1 MFEHAISRTSASRQS
16 RSLMHRRSLLAGAGA
31 AGMVLGTAM
40 GRAYTQIATAPDYSL
55 RIAPLRLE
63 LAPGKVIDTFA
74 YNGTVPGPVLR
85 LREGRQVSIDIRNDT
100 DIDDIIHWH
109 GLYVPSAADGA
120 MEEGSPMVGR
130 GGGQRYTFS
139 PKPTGTRW
147 YHSHNV
153 AGTDLRRSMY
163 SGMYGFLIVEPA
175 NDAGRYDQEV
185 LLAAHHW
192 QGSWVSMQDIR
203 SGPPP
208 DNGLEVLYAAAS
220 FNDKMLGHGEPIRV
234 REGQRVLFRL
244 LNASPTENVT
254 LALPGHRFTVIALD
268 GNPVPSRRAIDTLFL
283 APAERGDVIVEM
295 NRPGVWIFGAVRDD
309 DRKLGLGVVIEYT
322 NQRGEPQWA
331 APPNSVWDYTIFG
344 VEHPAVAP
352 DERLDLLFEKVPGGR
367 GGYNRWTI
375 NGKSW
380 PNTNPLFTTQTGK
393 RYRLAMTNKS
403 GDNHPVHLHRHT
415 FEVTKV
421 GDKPTAG
428 VMKDTINM
436 TRFSTVEIDFVADDP
451 GLTLLHCHHQDHQD
465 EGFMGMVTYL

>member
-1 MFEHAISRTSASRQS
+1 
-16 RSLMHRRSLLAGAGA
+16 MHRRSLLIGAGA

-40 GRAYTQIATAPDYSL
+40 GRAYTQIATAPDHSL

-74 YNGTVPGPVLR
+74 YNGAVPGPVLR

-109 GLYVPSAADGA
+109 GLYVPSEADGA
-120 MEEGSPMVGR
+120 MEEGSPMVER
-130 GGGQRYTFS
+130 GGTQRYTFT
-139 PKPTGTRW
+139 PKPIGTRW
-147 YHSHNV
+147 YHSHNM
-153 AGTDLRRSMY
+153 AGIDLTRSLY
-163 SGMYGFLIVEPA
+163 AGLYGFLIVEPA
-175 NDAGRYDQEV
+175 DDAARYDQEV

-283 APAERGDVIVEM
+283 APAERADVIVEM
-295 NRPGVWIFGAVRDD
+295 NRPGVWIFGAIRND
-309 DRKLGLGVVIEYT
+309 DRKLGLGVAVEYAK
-322 NQRGEPQWA
+322 QRGGP
-331 APPNSVWDYTIFG
+331 
-344 VEHPAVAP
+344 
-352 DERLDLLFEKVPGGR
+352 
-367 GGYNRWTI
+367 
-375 NGKSW
+375 
-380 PNTNPLFTTQTGK
+380 
-393 RYRLAMTNKS
+393 
-403 GDNHPVHLHRHT
+403 
-415 FEVTKV
+415 
-421 GDKPTAG
+421 
-428 VMKDTINM
+428 
-436 TRFSTVEIDFVADDP
+436 
-451 GLTLLHCHHQDHQD
+451 
-465 EGFMGMVTYL
+465 